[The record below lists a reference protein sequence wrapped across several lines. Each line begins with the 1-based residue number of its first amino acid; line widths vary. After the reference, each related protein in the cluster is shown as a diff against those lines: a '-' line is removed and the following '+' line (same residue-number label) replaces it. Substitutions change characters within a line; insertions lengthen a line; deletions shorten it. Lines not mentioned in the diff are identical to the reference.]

1 MNGICRGARTVR
13 TATKGATLTRN
24 VKCVAD
30 GTKERK
36 EGEKMSCSLWRW
48 SPACD
53 DELCVG
59 DCDLCGFE
67 PESEGEDDQD
77 GSVDDA

>member
-1 MNGICRGARTVR
+1 MTSTTRRGARDVR
-13 TATKGATLTRN
+13 TATKGATPMRN
-24 VKCVAD
+24 VKPVAD
-30 GTKERK
+30 GTKE
-36 EGEKMSCSLWRW
+36 GEKKMSCSLWRW

-67 PESEGEDDQD
+67 PEEEGEEDDREGQRD
-77 GSVDDA
+77 